1 MQEEVRNFISSKV
14 DENIEYLK
22 RLFKDNSDMVFREFY
37 IGEIKAAIVYIDG
50 MGDKMLLNDL
60 LRGLMN
66 RYRYVKDVRMVKE
79 RLITVSDMREIV
91 DLRKGIDLVLSGE
104 TLMLLEGMKSF
115 YVLATRAWPVRGIAE
130 PSGETVLRGS
140 RDGFTET
147 LRFNTALIRRRIRD
161 TRLKIVPKPLG
172 VRSKTDVV
180 VVYIDDIVNEGA
192 LKELMKRLD
201 SIKIDAILDSGY
213 VEQLI
218 EDNKWSFFPQ
228 IQSTERPDVVA
239 SALYEGRIAIVVDN
253 SPFAIIVPT
262 TMANLFQSPDDYY
275 QRWIYSSTIRIIRFI
290 SIIITLIMPAFY
302 VAVTS
307 FHTGIIPTKLAYFI
321 AASREGVP
329 FPAFVEAIIMEL
341 SFALL
346 LESVARLPKSI
357 GATTGIVGGLIIGQ
371 AAVQAGI
378 VSPIMII
385 IVSVTAITNFT
396 TPNYEM
402 TSAFRLVR
410 FLLIIA
416 AAIAG
421 LYGIMIGLVITLV
434 HLIKLKSF
442 GVSYLAP
449 MVNENAN
456 DFKDMYFRAPIR
468 FLKKRPKYMNTG
480 DKIRQR

>member
-275 QRWIYSSTIRIIRFI
+275 QRWIYLS
-290 SIIITLIMPAFY
+290 LI
-302 VAVTS
+302 
-307 FHTGIIPTKLAYFI
+307 HI
-321 AASREGVP
+321 
-329 FPAFVEAIIMEL
+329 
-341 SFALL
+341 
-346 LESVARLPKSI
+346 
-357 GATTGIVGGLIIGQ
+357 
-371 AAVQAGI
+371 
-378 VSPIMII
+378 
-385 IVSVTAITNFT
+385 
-396 TPNYEM
+396 
-402 TSAFRLVR
+402 
-410 FLLIIA
+410 
-416 AAIAG
+416 
-421 LYGIMIGLVITLV
+421 
-434 HLIKLKSF
+434 
-442 GVSYLAP
+442 
-449 MVNENAN
+449 
-456 DFKDMYFRAPIR
+456 
-468 FLKKRPKYMNTG
+468 
-480 DKIRQR
+480 

>member
-275 QRWIYSSTIRIIRFI
+275 QRWIYGSTIRIIRFI
-290 SIIITLIMPAFY
+290 AIIISLIMPSLY

-329 FPAFVEAIIMEL
+329 FPAFIEAIIMEVSL
-341 SFALL
+341 ALL
-346 LESVARLPKSI
+346 LESIARLPKAI

-385 IVSVTAITNFT
+385 IVSITAITSFT

-402 TSAFRLVR
+402 TSAFRIIR
-410 FLLIIA
+410 FLLIIL

-421 LYGIMIGLVITLV
+421 FYGIMIGLIVTLI
-434 HLIKLKSF
+434 HLVRLKSF
-442 GVSYLAP
+442 GVSYLSP
-449 MVNENAN
+449 MVNENTN
-456 DFKDMYFRAPIR
+456 DFKDMYIRVPIN
-468 FLKKRPKYMNTG
+468 FLKRRPKYMNTQ
-480 DKIRQR
+480 DKVRQR